1 MKQTH
6 LHLRSAVALAVTGLP
21 GACAD
26 PSGAAEGLVVVR
38 ATAVERPLLGAAP
51 VISYRIENMSS
62 RPVFILACGEH
73 LVAELEQRR
82 AAGSAWT
89 PADAAVQCP
98 AHLAYLT
105 VAVGAQDGGE
115 GNITAP
121 GEGTYR
127 LRVTYRVG
135 HAVGP
140 SEVAASAPVGVS
152 AP

>member
-1 MKQTH
+1 
-6 LHLRSAVALAVTGLP
+6 
-21 GACAD
+21 
-26 PSGAAEGLVVVR
+26 VVR
-38 ATAVERPLLGAAP
+38 ATVERTFPGAAP
-51 VISYRIENMSS
+51 VISYRVENMSS

-89 PADAAVQCP
+89 PADAAVRCP
-98 AHLAYLT
+98 AHLLYLP
-105 VAVGAQDGGE
+105 VAVGARDSGE

-127 LRVTYRVG
+127 LRVSYQMG
-135 HAVGP
+135 HAVGL
-140 SEVAASAPVGVS
+140 SEVAASAPVEVS

>member
-6 LHLRSAVALAVTGLP
+6 LQLRGAVGLAVIGLL
-21 GACAD
+21 GACTD
-26 PSGAAEGLVVVR
+26 PTGAAGDLVVVR
-38 ATAVERPLLGAAP
+38 ATAIERPLLGAAP
-51 VISYRIENMSS
+51 VISYRVENMSS
-62 RPVFILACGEH
+62 RPVFVLACGEQ

-89 PADAAVQCP
+89 PADAAVRCP
-98 AHLAYLT
+98 AHLLSRPA
-105 VAVGAQDGGE
+105 AVGAHESGE

-121 GEGTYR
+121 GGGTYR
-127 LRVTYRVG
+127 LRVSYQVG

-140 SEVAASAPVGVS
+140 AEVAASAPVVVF